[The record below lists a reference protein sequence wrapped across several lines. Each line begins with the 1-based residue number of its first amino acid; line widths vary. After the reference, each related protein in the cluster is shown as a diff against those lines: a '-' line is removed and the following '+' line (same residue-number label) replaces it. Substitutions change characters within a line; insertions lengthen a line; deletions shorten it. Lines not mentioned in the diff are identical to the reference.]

1 MPPIAPRVP
10 ARPHRIRAAGAFSWN
25 WPFLSIIR
33 GRATENLSRQVRQ
46 VPPTA
51 PRRGLTGSSWC
62 SWCSWRTWRY
72 FAYLARNSL
81 SRSAT
86 ELGAS
91 PPPAPPTARPAL
103 WVRAFE
109 RQGHIRG
116 MVPLVELEVRLGL
129 AQIVEHPLLADPL

>member
-1 MPPIAPRVP
+1 MTPAMPPIAPRVP

-62 SWCSWRTWRY
+62 SWCSWRPWRY
-72 FAYLARNSL
+72 LAYLARNSL
-81 SRSAT
+81 SRSTPELRAT
-86 ELGAS
+86 
-91 PPPAPPTARPAL
+91 PTPAPPTARAAL
-103 WVRAFE
+103 LRVGAFE
-109 RQGHIRG
+109 GQGHIG
-116 MVPLVELEVRLGL
+116 GVVPLVELEVRLGL
-129 AQIVEHPLLADPL
+129 AQIVEH